1 MNKVFDQISNFNV
14 ERKATNVEC
23 FFLAV
28 VLLSLPI
35 SEALKNVG
43 SLCFIISFIV
53 QSIRLC
59 SFGRNNPFEVPL
71 LGLILVL
78 WVAPL
83 TSEYGGIV
91 VPLSSAHRW
100 TLIGLLALIS
110 SRLGYSAPQI
120 KILFAA
126 VLVGGVFAVLESFH
140 SWLLNDRTY
149 PEFRS
154 VGHVNHSSMYALI
167 PLAVGLSFLALHSFS
182 LRILGFV
189 AVASCLAYVPPAR
202 SFVGLAAAFWV
213 IVAAASIYAWI
224 SYQARVLVA
233 AGIFLTAL
241 VIAFLISPIGEGF
254 RSEAEHLLSTGE
266 LLSGR
271 DKIFNS
277 AVEVWDRNPIFGT
290 GLRSFGI
297 ATAENVV
304 RAEVEADGRNYEALK
319 SNYWFYGHGHN
330 LWMTILIERG
340 LFGIFMLAWLLIS
353 YFRTFVPLAV
363 RRNNVVTPLE
373 RSAAV
378 SASLVA
384 LGFFISGL
392 GNTTMINEHG
402 MAGMAVIAISWGFL
416 RENGS
421 FDQTNKNI

>member
-1 MNKVFDQISNFNV
+1 MNKFFEKISNFNV
-14 ERKATNVEC
+14 ERKATKIEC
-23 FFLAV
+23 FFLVV

-43 SLCFIISFIV
+43 SLCFIISFFV
-53 QSIRLC
+53 QSIRLS
-59 SFGRNNPFEVPL
+59 SFGRSNPFEVPL

-83 TSEYGGIV
+83 TSEYGGILV
-91 VPLSSAHRW
+91 SLSSAHRW
-100 TLIGLLALIS
+100 TLIGLFALIS

-126 VLVGGVFAVLESFH
+126 VLVGGVFAVLESFY
-140 SWLLNDRTY
+140 SFSLNDRPY

-167 PLAVGLSFLALHSFS
+167 PLAVGLSFLALRSFL

-189 AVASCLAYVPPAR
+189 AVATCLAYVPPAR
-202 SFVGLAAAFWV
+202 SFVGLSATFLVIMAATSIHAWV
-213 IVAAASIYAWI
+213 
-224 SYQARVLVA
+224 SYRLRSFVG
-233 AGIFLTAL
+233 AGVFMMAL
-241 VIAFLISPIGEGF
+241 VIGISISPIGEGF
-254 RSEAEHLLSTGE
+254 RSEAEILLSSGE
-266 LLSGR
+266 LFSGR
-271 DKIFNS
+271 DKIFNT

-290 GLRSFGI
+290 GLRSFGV

-304 RAEVEADGRNYEALK
+304 RAEVEADGRNYEAIK

-330 LWMTILIERG
+330 LWTTILIERG

-353 YFRTFVPLAV
+353 YFRIFVPLAFK
-363 RRNNVVTPLE
+363 RNHVVTSLE

-378 SASLVA
+378 SATLVA
-384 LGFFISGL
+384 LGFFIAGL

-416 RENGS
+416 RQNGS
-421 FDQTNKNI
+421 FDGINENI